1 MMDADFHRAIGRIR
15 QRHWLHYPAQGLLRA
30 AGVLA
35 GSGQA
40 AAGLTSEPRL
50 ATWPVLLG
58 LGALLPLAG
67 AVLYGLSRY
76 LRPNL
81 RRPAAENLR
90 VYQGRQLLHDS
101 LLGLLALPPLG
112 SYAVGHGWPY
122 LVFSGAALLALA
134 WQTRPS
140 AHTYQR
146 WLLG

>member
-1 MMDADFHRAIGRIR
+1 MTDTDFHRAIGRIR
-15 QRHWLHYPAQGLLRA
+15 RRHWLHYPAQGLLMA

-40 AAGLTSEPRL
+40 AAGSTSEPHL
-50 ATWPVLLG
+50 ATWPALLG
-58 LGALLPLAG
+58 LLALLPVVGFL
-67 AVLYGLSRY
+67 LYVISRY

-90 VYQGRQLLHDS
+90 IYQSRLLLHNS
-101 LLGLLALPPLG
+101 LLALLALPPLV

-122 LVFSGAALLALA
+122 LFFSGAALLAMA

-140 AHTYQR
+140 AQTYQR
-146 WLLG
+146 WLIR